1 MTLDLKTLLE
11 AGAII
16 LLLLVSAFFSASETA
31 LTAAS
36 RVRLHQMEQE
46 GNGGAKVVNG
56 LRRQM
61 ERLIGAILLANNV
74 VNIAASA
81 LATGIFIR
89 LFGDAGVAMATLA
102 MTVLVVVFAEV
113 LPKTYAIS
121 APDRV
126 ATNVARPVRAFVILI
141 GPVVQAV
148 EFVVRVTLKLMGVKV
163 DATEILS
170 VRDEIRG
177 TIDLRAHE
185 GSMVKRERFMLGGI
199 LDLDEV
205 LVEEV
210 MIHRKNMTVINA
222 DDPSAKI
229 VAEAVECQF
238 TRLPLWQKD
247 PDNIIGVLHA
257 KDLLRAVA
265 EHKGDLATLDVLAL
279 AQPPWFVPET
289 TSLKEQLDAFRAKR
303 AHFALVVDEYGALMG
318 LVTLEDIIEEIVG
331 DISDEFDV
339 THRGIR
345 PQRDGSVIVEGTVTV
360 RDLNRGMDWRLPDDR
375 ATTIAGLVINEART
389 IPEVGQSFTY
399 FGYRFNILRRRQN
412 QVTLIGIREVERP
425 ENGED

>member
-1 MTLDLKTLLE
+1 M
-11 AGAII
+11 G
-16 LLLLVSAFFSASETA
+16 V
-31 LTAAS
+31 
-36 RVRLHQMEQE
+36 RV
-46 GNGGAKVVNG
+46 
-56 LRRQM
+56 
-61 ERLIGAILLANNV
+61 
-74 VNIAASA
+74 
-81 LATGIFIR
+81 
-89 LFGDAGVAMATLA
+89 DAG
-102 MTVLVVVFAEV
+102 
-113 LPKTYAIS
+113 
-121 APDRV
+121 
-126 ATNVARPVRAFVILI
+126 
-141 GPVVQAV
+141 
-148 EFVVRVTLKLMGVKV
+148 
-163 DATEILS
+163 TEILS

-177 TIDLRAHE
+177 TIDLHAHE